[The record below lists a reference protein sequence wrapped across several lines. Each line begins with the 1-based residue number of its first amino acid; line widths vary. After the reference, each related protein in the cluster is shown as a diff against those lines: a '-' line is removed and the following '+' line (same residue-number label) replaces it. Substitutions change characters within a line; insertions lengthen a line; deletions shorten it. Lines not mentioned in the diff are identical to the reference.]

1 MAEQPYFDIER
12 GEAVVPWRVAFPR
25 WAAYAF
31 AGVFWVLI
39 ILGAVLAKWPVATI
53 AIIAFCLIFPFPKFV
68 NRWMERRMA
77 PEPLGI
83 GQDEMVGVTTVGGA
97 GHVQW
102 AEVAE
107 VKLQG
112 LSSEGGEPTRHLL
125 VRLKD
130 GGGARFD
137 LPPMSEDE
145 FGQLWAV
152 LEAVA
157 GRHGFVVRG
166 I

>member
-1 MAEQPYFDIER
+1 
-12 GEAVVPWRVAFPR
+12 
-25 WAAYAF
+25 
-31 AGVFWVLI
+31 
-39 ILGAVLAKWPVATI
+39 
-53 AIIAFCLIFPFPKFV
+53 
-68 NRWMERRMA
+68 MA

-83 GQDEMVGVTTVGGA
+83 GPEEMVGVTTVGGA

-107 VKLQG
+107 VELQG
-112 LSSEGGEPTRHLL
+112 LGSEGGEPTRHLL

-130 GGGARFD
+130 GGGERFD

-152 LEAVA
+152 LETVA
-157 GRHGFVVRG
+157 GRHGFAVGGIEGVRDALLSLQPWPRSRKLVASTG
-166 I
+166 HRPQVPGPVSC